1 MAKKKGNIFGVTVVY
16 EKKHKGT
23 SQGRITSS
31 SKVKTMNKHKR
42 KGDRKNNLNIE
53 VKVKENETIKFLSK
67 WRDNRLP
74 ITTNI
79 PTY

>member
-1 MAKKKGNIFGVTVVY
+1 MQKIQTQMAKKKGNIFGVTVVY

-42 KGDRKNNLNIE
+42 KGR
-53 VKVKENETIKFLSK
+53 SK
-67 WRDNRLP
+67 KQLKYRGQGKR
-74 ITTNI
+74 
-79 PTY
+79 